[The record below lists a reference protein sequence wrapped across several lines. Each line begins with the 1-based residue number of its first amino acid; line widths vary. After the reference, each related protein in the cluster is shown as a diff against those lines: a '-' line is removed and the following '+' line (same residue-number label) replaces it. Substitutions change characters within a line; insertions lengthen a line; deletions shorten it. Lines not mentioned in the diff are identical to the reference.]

1 MRKNLHWMKNNLD
14 KYTQEVKLNLDKNF
28 LSPLFIRLA
37 NILYLNENYEECIEV
52 CKTGL
57 EIYPNYL
64 TAKLILLRA
73 FLKAEYLNEAEI
85 LFKEIKPKITNKE
98 LLNKISSNVQSLKTI
113 SRQEKIYY
121 PKSPKNKFDFKYFEK
136 KYHMQE
142 NLFSDFS
149 LKDLLT
155 DSSGFNFENDK
166 EFQNFINQFET
177 FHFEKGHPHSPKNSE
192 TQIKKQLPPTG
203 SDELLNKIKI
213 VTETLADIYAGQG
226 NYKDAFEAYNI
237 LLRAGSGNSKRIEEK
252 IYELERNMLKYDK
265 I

>member
-1 MRKNLHWMKNNLD
+1 MQNNLD
-14 KYTQEVKLNLDKNF
+14 KYTHELKVRLDKNY

-37 NILYLNENYEECIEV
+37 NLLYMNEQYEECISV

-57 EIYPNYL
+57 NIYPEYL

-85 LFKEIKPKITNKE
+85 LFKDIKPRITNRE
-98 LLNKISSNVQSLKTI
+98 MLSKIDSNIQVLKNI

-121 PKSPKNKFDFKYFEK
+121 TNSPKNKFDYKSFQK
-136 KYHMQE
+136 KFDLRE
-142 NLFSDFS
+142 NLFSDFA
-149 LKDLLT
+149 L
-155 DSSGFNFENDK
+155 DSFFNEMNDDKIENDR
-166 EFQNFINQFET
+166 EFQIFLKQFEA
-177 FHFEKGHPHSPKNSE
+177 FHFEKEISGPAKHDTASLKKLNLSSE
-192 TQIKKQLPPTG
+192 TNDML
-203 SDELLNKIKI
+203 SKIKI

-226 NYKDAFEAYNI
+226 NYKEALDAYNI

-252 IYELERNMLKYDK
+252 LNELERNMLKYDK